1 MNPYGFVRLGP
12 AAQREAAVRHDQFK
26 GLSGRLHC
34 RLTALTHLFIPKT
47 QEMAK
52 DKHQHQQLSL
62 LRAADGRPV
71 LPGSSLKGVIRSV
84 AEAISG
90 SCLTLPL
97 PGKDGEIEYRGRP
110 PVSYRIPRGF
120 EHCRDADHLCPAC
133 RIFGSLSGDRAF
145 LGKIGLSDA
154 VAVGPFEVETITI
167 EALMEPKPRH
177 RAWYE
182 DPQQGG
188 YLRGRKF
195 YYHRPRGPRRT
206 TVKSKYNKTI
216 EAVKPGAVFEFDLDY
231 TNLTEAELALLVFVL
246 TLEPGMAYK
255 VGMGKPVG
263 LGSARLEI
271 IGWEQVDRQAR
282 YRQFSSGSTTME
294 SDALNQEIA
303 RWQDKYHRGY
313 AKWQESLTDLRRI
326 WKWDPSSTTEVL
338 YPGQDWFRKNPS
350 APIEKAP

>member
-12 AAQREAAVRHDQFK
+12 AAQRAAAIQHDQFK
-26 GLSGRLHC
+26 GFSGQFHC

-47 QEMAK
+47 QETARG
-52 DKHQHQQLSL
+52 KHQELSL
-62 LRAADGRPV
+62 LRSAGGRPL

-84 AEAISG
+84 AEALSG
-90 SCLTLPL
+90 SCLALPL
-97 PGKDGEIEYRGRP
+97 PKEGDKIEYKYRGQSL
-110 PVSYRIPRGF
+110 VSYRIPRGF
-120 EHCRDADHLCPAC
+120 EHCRDINDLCPAC

-154 VAVGPFEVETITI
+154 VAAGSFEVETITI

-182 DPQQGG
+182 DPLQRG

-195 YYHRPRGPRRT
+195 YYHRPLGPRRT
-206 TVKSKYNKTI
+206 TVKSEYNKTI

-231 TNLTEAELALLVFVL
+231 TNLTEDELALLVFAL
-246 TLEPGMAYK
+246 TLEPGMAHK

-263 LGSARLEI
+263 LGSARIEI
-271 IGWEQVDRQAR
+271 VGWVQIDRQAR
-282 YRQFSSGSTTME
+282 YRRLGSGVTTLE
-294 SDALNQEIA
+294 GDGLIQEIA
-303 RWQDKYHRGY
+303 RWQNQYHQIY

-326 WKWDPSSTTEVL
+326 WRWDPSATEEIR
-338 YPGQDWFRKNPS
+338 YPGQDWFRKNPM
-350 APIEKAP
+350 APIEQAP